1 MGPATLRT
9 LMFVMA
15 AAPAPAR
22 PLPRGRHGLPRETV
36 VRSQRE
42 RLLRAMA
49 ETMAKQGYVRTS
61 VADVLRAAGVSR
73 ETFYEQFTSKEDCF
87 IAAYDAAAGLLLAE
101 IPRSAVPTAD
111 RLEAFERGI
120 GAYLD
125 ALAAEPEFARLFL
138 VEVYAAGAEAI
149 ARRVATQE
157 RFVDA
162 LSETLDPQGSE
173 RFAVEVLVAAIAQ
186 MVTSRL
192 AVGDVDGLR
201 ALRGPL
207 TELVARALD
216 ADG

>member
-1 MGPATLRT
+1 
-9 LMFVMA
+9 MFAMA
-15 AAPAPAR
+15 ATPASTR
-22 PLPRGRHGLPRETV
+22 PLPRGRHSLPRETV

-42 RLLRAMA
+42 RLVRAMA

-87 IAAYDAAAGLLLAE
+87 MAAYDAAAELLLAD
-101 IPRSAVPTAD
+101 IPRSAAAATDP
-111 RLEAFERGI
+111 LKAFERGV

-157 RFVDA
+157 RFVDV
-162 LSETLDPQGSE
+162 LSEALDPQGTE
-173 RFAVEVLVAAIAQ
+173 RFAVEALVAAIAQ
-186 MVTSRL
+186 MVTTRL

-207 TELVARALD
+207 TDLVARALG

>member
-1 MGPATLRT
+1 
-9 LMFVMA
+9 
-15 AAPAPAR
+15 
-22 PLPRGRHGLPRETV
+22 

-49 ETMAKQGYVRTS
+49 ETMAKQGYVHTS

-87 IAAYDAAAGLLLAE
+87 MAAYDAAAGLLLAE
-101 IPRSAVPTAD
+101 IPRSGPGAG
-111 RLEAFERGI
+111 RLEAFERGV

-138 VEVYAAGAEAI
+138 VEVYAAGPEAI
-149 ARRVATQE
+149 ARRVKTQE

-162 LSETLDPQGSE
+162 LSATLDPQGTE
-173 RFAVEVLVAAIAQ
+173 RFALETLVAAIAQ

-207 TELVARALD
+207 TDLVARALD
-216 ADG
+216 ADA

>member
-1 MGPATLRT
+1 
-9 LMFVMA
+9 MA
-15 AAPAPAR
+15 ATSAPTS

-49 ETMAKQGYVRTS
+49 ETMAERGYARTS

-73 ETFYEQFTSKEDCF
+73 ETFYEQFASKEDCF
-87 IAAYDAAAGLLLAE
+87 MAAYDAAAGLLLAGVPG
-101 IPRSAVPTAD
+101 PRAAGPAG
-111 RLEAFERGI
+111 RLEAFARGL

-138 VEVYAAGAEAI
+138 VEVYAVGPEAI
-149 ARRVATQE
+149 ARRMRAQE

-162 LSETLDPQGSE
+162 LSRTLDPRGAE
-173 RFAVEVLVAAIAQ
+173 RFAVEALVAAIAQ
-186 MVTSRL
+186 MVTARL
-192 AVGDVDGLR
+192 AAGDLEGLR

-207 TELVARALD
+207 TQLVARALD
-216 ADG
+216 ADA

>member
-1 MGPATLRT
+1 
-9 LMFVMA
+9 MFVMA
-15 AAPAPAR
+15 ATPTPTR

-49 ETMAKQGYVRTS
+49 ETMAKRGYVRTS
-61 VADVLRAAGVSR
+61 VADVLGAAGVSR

-87 IAAYDAAAGLLLAE
+87 MAAYDAAAELLLAD
-101 IPRSAVPTAD
+101 IPRAAAGATAG
-111 RLEAFERGI
+111 RLEAFERGL

-125 ALAAEPEFARLFL
+125 ALAAEPDFARLFL
-138 VEVYAAGAEAI
+138 VEVYAVGAEAI
-149 ARRVATQE
+149 ARRMRAQE

-162 LSETLDPQGSE
+162 LSETLDPQGTE
-173 RFAVEVLVAAIAQ
+173 RFAVEALVAAIAQ
-186 MVTSRL
+186 MVTARL

-207 TELVARALD
+207 TDLVARALD

>member
-1 MGPATLRT
+1 M
-9 LMFVMA
+9 
-15 AAPAPAR
+15 
-22 PLPRGRHGLPRETV
+22 
-36 VRSQRE
+36 RSQRE

-87 IAAYDAAAGLLLAE
+87 MAAYDAAAGLLLAE
-101 IPRSAVPTAD
+101 IPRSGAGPGAG
-111 RLEAFERGI
+111 RLEAFERGL

-138 VEVYAAGAEAI
+138 VEVYAAGPEAI
-149 ARRVATQE
+149 ARRVKAQE

-162 LSETLDPQGSE
+162 LSATLDPQGAE
-173 RFAVEVLVAAIAQ
+173 RFALETLVAAIAQ

-207 TELVARALD
+207 TDLVARALD
-216 ADG
+216 ADA

>member
-1 MGPATLRT
+1 MP
-9 LMFVMA
+9 A
-15 AAPAPAR
+15 AAVTTTR
-22 PLPRGRHGLPRETV
+22 LPRGRHGLPREAV

-49 ETMAKQGYVRTS
+49 ETMAQQGYVRTT

-73 ETFYEQFTSKEDCF
+73 ETFYEQFESKEACF
-87 IAAYDAAAGLLLAE
+87 MAAYDAAAGLLLADM
-101 IPRSAVPTAD
+101 PRPRTVASVPD
-111 RLEAFERGI
+111 RLAAFERGLD
-120 GAYLD
+120 AYLD

-162 LSETLDPQGSE
+162 LSATLDPKGRE
-173 RFAVEVLVAAIAQ
+173 RFAVETLVAAIAQ
-186 MVTSRL
+186 MVTAKL

-201 ALRGPL
+201 ELRRPL
-207 TELVARALD
+207 GRLVARALD
-216 ADG
+216 GDA